1 MRNRLSVLLVL
12 LFSISLSFAQD
23 EAKNLG
29 PKTLEELQ
37 DSILNI
43 LIENNIPGTGIVMV
57 SGNDI
62 VFLKGIGKADVENN
76 RDVNENTM
84 FRLGSVSKLM
94 VGLSILKLQEEG
106 KLNLKDK
113 ISDLIP
119 DIEITNQWEEEY
131 PIRVE
136 NLLEYSAGF
145 GDWSIAELASND
157 PQPKTLKESL
167 EFYPKTSITKY
178 APGTR
183 SQYSNFG
190 VSLAAYIVETV
201 SGMSYEDY
209 VDKTF
214 FKPMGMENMTFL
226 HTKKYQQTGAQC
238 YANGIKLPYHHI
250 LYRPSAAL
258 TGSPKELAYL
268 LQFFINRGKVN
279 SIQIISENSLQ
290 RMESSE
296 SIVIEHS
303 QAFKSQ
309 GLTNYSSFYK
319 GFEYRGHGGSVF
331 GSNSDFRYLPEYNLG
346 FAVMINGDDQEIR
359 DDISRLIKQYQTKD
373 LPQKTEEPRKVISYK
388 SNQDLTG
395 FYMDV
400 NCKFEA
406 IKFFKK
412 IKSIKKIWH
421 QGDTLYVKNVLQQHP
436 EKYMAN
442 DKGEFVSVRSER
454 QVIFQTNDPVAGQVI
469 YGSIGM
475 IKKISSTYTNFLL
488 FIFWALLIAPISISL
503 LALMRLMFFLIAK
516 KKDKT
521 ALWICLWPFISIAI
535 ILSIAL
541 VLWMGLETKMD
552 AYLIL
557 GNLSPISTYLFIATI
572 AFALSSIWS
581 IYYILKNRHTKMSR
595 IFFYH
600 SALAALINLIFTI
613 YFFNNGII
621 GLMTWI

>member
-1 MRNRLSVLLVL
+1 MRNRLSILLVL
-12 LFSISLSFAQD
+12 LFIISLSFAQD

-37 DSILNI
+37 DSIQEI
-43 LIENNIPGTGIVMV
+43 LIENNIPGAGIVMV

-62 VFLKGIGKADVENN
+62 VLLKGIGKADIENN

-145 GDWSIAELASND
+145 GDWSFAELASND
-157 PQPKTLKESL
+157 PKPKTLKESL
-167 EFYPKTSITKY
+167 EFYPKTRITKY

-214 FKPMGMENMTFL
+214 FKAMGMENMTFL
-226 HTKKYQQTGAQC
+226 YTDKYQQIGAQC
-238 YANGIKLPYHHI
+238 YADGIKLPYHHI

-268 LQFFINRGKVN
+268 LQFFINRGKVDGN
-279 SIQIISENSLQ
+279 QIISENSLQ

-296 SIVIEHS
+296 SIVIDHS

-319 GFEYRGHGGSVF
+319 GFEYRGHGGSIF
-331 GSNSDFRYLPEYNLG
+331 GSNSDFRYLQEYNLG
-346 FAVMINGDDQEIR
+346 FAVMINGDDQEILNR
-359 DDISRLIKQYQTKD
+359 ISRLIKQYQTKD
-373 LPQKTEEPRKVISYK
+373 LPQKTDKPKNIISHK

-395 FYMDV
+395 FYMGI
-400 NCKFEA
+400 NYKFEA

-412 IKSIKKIWH
+412 IKRIKKIWH
-421 QGDTLYVKNVLQQHP
+421 QGDTLFVKNILQNDTS
-436 EKYMAN
+436 KYFAN
-442 DKGEFVSVRSER
+442 AHGEFVSIHSER
-454 QVIFQTNDPVAGQVI
+454 RILFQTNDPVAGQVI
-469 YGSIGM
+469 YGSAGM
-475 IKKISSTYTNFLL
+475 IKKISSTYTYFLL
-488 FIFWALLIAPISISL
+488 FIFWALFLAPISISL
-503 LALMRLMFFLIAK
+503 FAIMRLFVFLIGK
-516 KKDKT
+516 KKGKI
-521 ALWICLWPFISIAI
+521 ALWICLLPFISIAI
-535 ILSIAL
+535 ILSIVL
-541 VLWMGLETKMD
+541 VLWMSLETKME
-552 AYLIL
+552 AYLLL
-557 GNLSPISTYLFIATI
+557 GNLSPISAYLFIATI
-572 AFALSSIWS
+572 AFALSSLWS
-581 IYYILKNRHTKMSR
+581 VYYIFKNCHIQMSKV
-595 IFFYH
+595 FFYH
-600 SALAALINLIFTI
+600 SVVAALINLIFTI
-613 YFFNNGII
+613 YFFDNGLI
-621 GLMTWI
+621 GLMTWM